1 MGLEELKNLIKGGV
15 FQSPTKGPLD
25 LVEVIWEIINY
36 KKENS
41 DAKYK
46 IAIGTDS
53 EVRERGVEFVCVVAI
68 CRIGKGGRYFWL
80 KIHDERKLDF
90 RTRIYQEAVVSLALA
105 GGLLEKE
112 LEIHGIKVDMN
123 NSVNEAFRSLHNDI
137 GSNSEKEIIFT
148 NELEIH
154 VDVGTVGPTKEM
166 IKEIVGMVK
175 GSGFFVKI
183 KPESFAASSL
193 ADKQL

>member
-1 MGLEELKNLIKGGV
+1 MGLEEIKNLIKGGV
-15 FQSPTKGPLD
+15 FQSPTKGSLD
-25 LVEVIWEIINY
+25 LVEVIRELINF
-36 KKENS
+36 KKENPEN
-41 DAKYK
+41 KYR

-53 EVRERGVEFVCVVAI
+53 ETRERGVEFVCVVAI
-68 CRIGKGGRYFWL
+68 HRIGKGGRYFWF
-80 KIHDERKLDF
+80 KIYDERKLDF
-90 RTRIYQEAVVSLALA
+90 RTRIYQEAVISLALA

-112 LEIHGIKVDMN
+112 LEMHGMDIDMDK
-123 NSVNEAFRSLHNDI
+123 SVNEVFRSLEDNI
-137 GSNSEKEIIFT
+137 EENSEKEIIFT

-154 VDVGTVGPTKEM
+154 VDIGTVGPTKEM

-183 KPESFAASSL
+183 KPDSFAATSL